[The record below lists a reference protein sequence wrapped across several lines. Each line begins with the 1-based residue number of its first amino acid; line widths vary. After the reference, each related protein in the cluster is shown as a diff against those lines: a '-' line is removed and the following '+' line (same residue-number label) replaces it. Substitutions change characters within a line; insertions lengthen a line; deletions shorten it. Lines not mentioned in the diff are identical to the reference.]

1 MRASKK
7 GALNEKYG
15 QDKVLTSWMDEAVC
29 LTVTNSG
36 MACAGKPQA
45 RFDEGVMDDQLGG
58 HVVAAC
64 GEAFRESFG
73 R

>member
-1 MRASKK
+1 M
-7 GALNEKYG
+7 
-15 QDKVLTSWMDEAVC
+15 LTSWMDEAVC

-36 MACAGKPQA
+36 KACAGKPQT
-45 RFDEGVMDDQLGG
+45 RFDEGVMDDQPGG